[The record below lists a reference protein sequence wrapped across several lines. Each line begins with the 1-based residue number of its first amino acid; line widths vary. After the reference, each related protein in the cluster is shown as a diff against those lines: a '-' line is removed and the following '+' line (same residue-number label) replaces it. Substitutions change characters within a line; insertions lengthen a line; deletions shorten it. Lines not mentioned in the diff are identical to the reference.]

1 MEMPTSE
8 SSSIRVAFE
17 GCGHGCLHDIYASV
31 DKAAALKGWDG
42 VDLVII
48 GGDFQAVRNANDL
61 ACMSVPM
68 KYRELGDFHEYY
80 SGQRVAPYLTI
91 FVGGNHEASNH
102 MFELYYGGW
111 VAPNIYYLGAANV
124 IRCGPLRIAGMS
136 GIWKGYDYR
145 RPHFERLPYNSDDV
159 QSIYHIRELDVRKLL
174 QIRTQVDLG
183 LSHDWPKQVERS
195 GDFETLFRKKLGFR
209 EDSQNGRLGSMAAK
223 HVLDRLRPAYWFSAH
238 LHVKFAALVQHAE
251 YVVPE
256 HPAAKRQAATAPT
269 DASQRSSAPQ
279 AFALDGAVFTSL
291 VLGEENPL
299 NEHMASAST
308 AKSGKPNESHAVN
321 TGDSQLQSESG
332 QPARQPSKTDASAGE
347 AAGDMATKLS
357 AWNNF
362 HAVAAR
368 NEAAENDLYLSGKAQ
383 NHGPNPYEIKH
394 NLTWKRVETDMDGV
408 NRKIASVEREV
419 SPDRQSN
426 KKQKVQHESE
436 VVKNS
441 DEIDLDL
448 DSDSDDASSKAQPET
463 AVSGN
468 TGSPTHTPTTK
479 QMERDNGNAQAEPDK
494 AADVAQDVRN
504 QLPASFARPQPDPY
518 PVNGPLP
525 EAISNKMTSFLA
537 LDKCL
542 PNREFLQL
550 LEINPI
556 SDLDGAKVERPYRL
570 QYDKEWL
577 AITRA
582 FANDLH
588 LGDPNAR
595 PSADKGDVVYRPQ
608 ILEEEKW
615 VEENVVK
622 PGKLVV
628 PENFTQTAPV
638 YDPAVPLTTE
648 EMPMEYTNPQTTEFC
663 ELIGIE
669 NKFDMSDAERQAR
682 MARGPRPNSN
692 RGGMNRPPRRGG
704 FGRGRGRGGR
714 GRGNRY

>member
-1 MEMPTSE
+1 MEMPTSD
-8 SSSIRVAFE
+8 SSSVRVAFE

-31 DKAAALKGWDG
+31 DKAASLKGWDG

-80 SGQRVAPYLTI
+80 SGRRVAPYLTI

-102 MFELYYGGW
+102 LFELYYGGW

-145 RPHFERLPYNSDDV
+145 KPHFERLPYNSDDV
-159 QSIYHIRELDVRKLL
+159 QSIYHVRELDVRKLL
-174 QIRTQVDLG
+174 QVRTQIDLG
-183 LSHDWPKQVERS
+183 LSHDWPKKVERC
-195 GDFETLFRKKLGFR
+195 GDYETLFNTKIGFR
-209 EDSQNGRLGSMAAK
+209 EDSQNGRLGSNAAK
-223 HVLDRLRPAYWFSAH
+223 HVLDRLRPAFWFSAH
-238 LHVKFAALVQHAE
+238 LHVKFAALIQHAE

-256 HPAAKRQAATAPT
+256 HPAAKRQAAAAGS
-269 DASQRSSAPQ
+269 DANQRSGTSH

-299 NEHMASAST
+299 NEHMAVAAT
-308 AKSGKPNESHAVN
+308 ANAGKQDDHTISPRN
-321 TGDSQLQSESG
+321 SQLQSEGG
-332 QPARQPSKTDASAGE
+332 QSASEPSRSDASAEE
-347 AAGDMATKLS
+347 ATTNMENKLS

-368 NEAAENDLYLSGKAQ
+368 KEAAENDLFLSGKAETQ
-383 NHGPNPYEIKH
+383 GPNPYDIKH
-394 NLTWKRVETDMDGV
+394 NLTWKRIETDLDGA
-408 NRKIASVEREV
+408 NRKITGVEREA
-419 SPDRQSN
+419 SPDRESN
-426 KKQKVQHESE
+426 KKQKLQHEPE
-436 VVKNS
+436 MVKNT

-448 DSDSDDASSKAQPET
+448 DSDSDEDASNKAQPET

-468 TGSPTHTPTTK
+468 TGSPKHTS
-479 QMERDNGNAQAEPDK
+479 MAERLERDTSNAQAEPAK
-494 AADVAQDVRN
+494 AADVSQDVRN
-504 QLPASFARPQPDPY
+504 QLPASFARPQADPY
-518 PVNGPLP
+518 PINGPLP
-525 EAISNKMTSFLA
+525 EAITNTTTNFLA

-550 LEINPI
+550 LEISPI
-556 SDLDGAKVERPYRL
+556 SDPGEAKVERPYRL

-588 LGDPNAR
+588 LGDPNAKT
-595 PSADKGDVVYRPQ
+595 SADKGDVAYRPQ
-608 ILEEEKW
+608 ILEQEKW
-615 VEENVVK
+615 VEEHVVK
-622 PGKLVV
+622 PGKLAV

-648 EMPMEYTNPQTTEFC
+648 EMPMEYTNPQTAEFC

-682 MARGPRPNSN
+682 MARGPRPSSN
-692 RGGMNRPPRRGG
+692 RGRAPRRGGFG